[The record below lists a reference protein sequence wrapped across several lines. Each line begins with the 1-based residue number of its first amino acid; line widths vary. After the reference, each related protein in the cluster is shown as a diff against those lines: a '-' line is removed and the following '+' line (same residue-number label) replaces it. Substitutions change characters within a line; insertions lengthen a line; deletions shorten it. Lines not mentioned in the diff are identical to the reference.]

1 MQCLTCIVA
10 SLHEKSDI
18 LNETE
23 TPNVKLGEASTLR
36 WKVTFCVVKDFSETE
51 IFLGFLSS
59 LSTHLLWSSFRSLD
73 SWTLFS
79 GLETSGL
86 FSRRPA
92 GIPRARDTF
101 QTQWRDTPVAITKAG
116 TTKTAMDQAVGTT
129 SRRVWGH
136 PRMSLANSPV
146 ALLLLPI
153 RFNRVVLAFFQRQP
167 HHLPCQ
173 WQENFLRVSISY

>member
-1 MQCLTCIVA
+1 MWNWKRPPHWGEKWPFVLWRIFLKLRFFCPVYQLTCF
-10 SLHEKSDI
+10 D
-18 LNETE
+18 
-23 TPNVKLGEASTLR
+23 P
-36 WKVTFCVVKDFSETE
+36 
-51 IFLGFLSS
+51 
-59 LSTHLLWSSFRSLD
+59 FRSLD

-92 GIPRARDTF
+92 GILRARDTF

-146 ALLLLPI
+146 APLLLLI